1 MYLAIMLL
9 LLQMDFKII
18 DQNISMDTKLKSIDS
33 KSI

>member
-18 DQNISMDTKLKSIDS
+18 DQNISMDTKLKLIDS